1 MHGRSAIYQSLQPTE
16 VESENNES
24 ENEEIYKLIVYPR
37 ALGIS
42 NQTRSKF
49 FVEVKTAR

>member
-1 MHGRSAIYQSLQPTE
+1 MDDLQFINHFSL

-24 ENEEIYKLIVYPR
+24 ENEEIHKLIVYPR
-37 ALGIS
+37 ALSIS